1 MLDRAGVGALP
12 CIFLGGLCVRRLVNI
27 DAASHP
33 FELVP
38 ENNLS
43 VGNAVIEEIDHVIVC
58 FEGSDALLEGVLE
71 LVHVQ

>member
-1 MLDRAGVGALP
+1 MGALP
-12 CIFLGGLCVRRLVNI
+12 CTSLDGLRVRRLVNI

-38 ENNLS
+38 EDNLS
-43 VGNAVIEEIDHVIVC
+43 VGDAVIEEVNHVIIC
-58 FEGSDALLEGVLE
+58 LEGSDALLEGVLE

>member
-1 MLDRAGVGALP
+1 VGALP
-12 CIFLGGLCVRRLVNI
+12 CTSLDGLCVRRLVNI

-38 ENNLS
+38 KDNLS
-43 VGNAVIEEIDHVIVC
+43 VDDTVIEEIDHVIVC
-58 FEGSDALLEGVLE
+58 FEGSDAPLEGVLE

>member
-1 MLDRAGVGALP
+1 MGALP
-12 CIFLGGLCVRRLVNI
+12 CTSLNSLRVRRLVNI

-38 ENNLS
+38 EDDLS
-43 VGNAVIEEIDHVIVC
+43 VGDAVIEEVDHVIVRL
-58 FEGSDALLEGVLE
+58 EGSDVPLEGVLE

>member
-1 MLDRAGVGALP
+1 MGALP
-12 CIFLGGLCVRRLVNI
+12 CTSLVGLRVRRLVNI
-27 DAASHP
+27 NAASHP

-43 VGNAVIEEIDHVIVC
+43 VGDAVIEEVDHVIVC
-58 FEGSDALLEGVLE
+58 LEGSDAPLEGVLE